1 MYDFSLPSFKSGH
14 KSRVPFLLVIMRR
27 VCLVLAALIF
37 CSSFAK
43 AQQRQPARDL
53 EKRRSTAARDSAR
66 FGLQSVRGNVLFAV
80 KNVDITHFPELSVIF
95 SATNSRNEFI
105 RTLRKEDLIVM
116 ENGQQRPIISLD
128 VVSGENRVPID
139 IVFVVDQTAS
149 MGEVIDNVKQNV
161 SAFADQLRSHGF
173 DFRLGLVRFSD
184 VVEWTSPN
192 LTEDVDEFKKWVG
205 AIHAEGGGDPK
216 ENALEG
222 LHAMAGMPMRP
233 IALRLAVLVTD
244 AQCHLKGEQGD
255 GTTDFTMR
263 SMGDWLYER
272 EVRLLTVT
280 PPEYAEYHDLAQATD
295 GASYDLGAQFGN
307 TIADMATNI
316 TSLYSL
322 KYLSQSTLA
331 PDSVRIDLL
340 RAEDR
345 SPLASRKLLAMEPGR
360 RFVFEDLQFGPNQ
373 ANLVNEFIPEL
384 ERVVRLMHVRPS
396 MRIRIEGHADA
407 TGSEET
413 NMKLSNE
420 RAVSVKR
427 YLMQSG
433 ISPDRVETQGFGST
447 RPIAT
452 NASDAGRRLNRRIEF
467 LILSK

>member
-1 MYDFSLPSFKSGH
+1 MAFISCRASAAGH
-14 KSRVPFLLVIMRR
+14 KSRSVTFLMRMPRAILVFATLI
-27 VCLVLAALIF
+27 ALN
-37 CSSFAK
+37 AGTLH
-43 AQQRQPARDL
+43 AQRTPEHDL

-66 FGLQSVRGNVLFAV
+66 FGLQSVRGNVIFGI

-95 SATNSRNEFI
+95 SATNSRNELI

-139 IVFVVDQTAS
+139 IVFVIDQTAS
-149 MGEVIDNVKQNV
+149 MGEVIDNVKANM
-161 SAFADQLRSHGF
+161 STFADQLRTHGF
-173 DFRLGLVRFSD
+173 DFRLGLIRFSD
-184 VVEWTSPN
+184 IVEWTSPK
-192 LTEDVDEFKKWVG
+192 LTDDVEEFKTWVG

-222 LHAMAGMPMRP
+222 LHAVAGMQMRP

-255 GTTDFTMR
+255 GTTEFTMQ

-280 PPEYAEYHDLAQATD
+280 PPEYPEYHELAQATD
-295 GASYDLGAQFGN
+295 GASYDLGGAFAT
-307 TIADMATNI
+307 TIGDMATNI

-407 TGSEET
+407 TGSEDA

-420 RAVSVKR
+420 RAVAVKR

-433 ISPDRVETQGFGST
+433 ISPDRVETTGYGST
-447 RPIAT
+447 RPIAPNT
-452 NASDAGRRLNRRIEF
+452 TDAGRRLNRRIEF